1 MILNNHKLHFRFQ
14 RITLITPIKV
24 MIISKL
30 YIAISQIIAN
40 QTITFAIITVDA
52 ENNRLTIM
60 KYLNIDYIQQISK
73 NNKYN
78 Y

>member
-1 MILNNHKLHFRFQ
+1 
-14 RITLITPIKV
+14 

-60 KYLNIDYIQQISK
+60 KYLNIDYIQ
-73 NNKYN
+73 
-78 Y
+78 